1 MKRIF
6 ICAIIFIFSLAFL
19 TEAKAWF
26 WDKKTEKK
34 ETPAVSAPKQTPA
47 PKAAVG
53 PSKAA
58 KPQETTAKP
67 AEKKPD
73 EKAIEEARKAR
84 RALTDRK
91 RKEIDNMQWEV
102 DMVLVSGKGKKET
115 DTIIFKEGM
124 VSSSNFGKKG
134 FKPTNYSV
142 NVQADNTVVWE
153 TMQNSEKNG
162 VAFWR
167 GEMNENMDTMR
178 GIISHRI
185 DDKKKDD
192 YSFLSLSKKPIAAAP
207 EAGK

>member
-1 MKRIF
+1 MKRF
-6 ICAIIFIFSLAFL
+6 FTCAIIFVFSLTFL

-34 ETPAVSAPKQTPA
+34 EAPAVSAPKEP
-47 PKAAVG
+47 
-53 PSKAA
+53 AA
-58 KPQETTAKP
+58 KATGEAGKAVKPSETTAKP

-73 EKAIEEARKAR
+73 EKAIEEARKAK
-84 RALTDRK
+84 RALIDKK

-115 DTIIFKEGM
+115 DTITFKEGQ
-124 VSSSNFGKKG
+124 VSSANFSKKG

-192 YSFLSLSKKPIAAAP
+192 YSLLSVSKKPVAAAQA